1 MSFSKE
7 NKMNDFT
14 VLLVVDNTWKQKI
27 LEDYI
32 LA

>member
-14 VLLVVDNTWKQKI
+14 VLLVGDKLWKQKI